1 MILRLSKQDSHTCQL
16 MGADT
21 VKLCELQGFSPR
33 LDNKKQSRTEAN
45 VYGFKAEFAI
55 ARLFN
60 LDLPTVNVAT
70 IDAALDVVSKE
81 TPVLYA
87 ENQRITVILLTDWAF
102 VK

>member
-1 MILRLSKQDSHTCQL
+1 MTGVGVINKNIAKNSESPFANNHALIRNTLVTSDATCQ
-16 MGADT
+16 
-21 VKLCELQGFSPR
+21 
-33 LDNKKQSRTEAN
+33 
-45 VYGFKAEFAI
+45 
-55 ARLFN
+55 
-60 LDLPTVNVAT
+60 PTVNVAT